1 MNFGIAK
8 HMRIALLA
16 MALISASGCSGEAD
30 QAAAERNSSGTAS
43 APSGT
48 ELRDA
53 IQAQM
58 LPGIE
63 AAYASRK
70 AKARM
75 EGGVVYVRMEGDAS
89 PSMAGWSECRV
100 VTQAMGQNQAVVIEY
115 PNGSIDCAEL
125 FAANE

>member
-1 MNFGIAK
+1 MIF
-8 HMRIALLA
+8 RIGKPMGVALLA
-16 MALISASGCSGEAD
+16 LVFASAAGCNGETD
-30 QAAAERNSSGTAS
+30 QAPTDGSNIGKRS

-53 IQAQM
+53 IQAQI

-63 AAYASRK
+63 GAYASRK

-75 EGGVVYVRMEGDAS
+75 EGGVVYVSMEGDAT

-100 VTQAMGQNQAVVIEY
+100 VTQAMGEKHAVIIEY